1 MSIAGIEKVRETELE
16 AERIRKSAEE
26 QASQIVA
33 DGKREAKSILE
44 QASKDAEK
52 AYREAMEKA
61 ETEAEEIY
69 NARISEQRKLC
80 ETIKSDARAG
90 MDSIVDK
97 IVGKV
102 VESYGNS

>member
-26 QASQIVA
+26 QASQVVA
-33 DGKREAKSILE
+33 DGKREAKSMLE
-44 QASKDAEK
+44 QASKDAQK

-69 NARISEQRKLC
+69 NAKISEQQKLC

-90 MDSIVDK
+90 MDSVVDK